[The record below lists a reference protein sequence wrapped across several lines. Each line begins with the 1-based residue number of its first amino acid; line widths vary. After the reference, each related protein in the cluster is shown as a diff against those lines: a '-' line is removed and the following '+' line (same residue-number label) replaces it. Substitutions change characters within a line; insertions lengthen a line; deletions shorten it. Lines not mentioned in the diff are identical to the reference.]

1 MILNSYDCNKETTRF
16 EAKNLQSLAVAL
28 AEASPNADAG
38 YHGDPEKLTEYA
50 KRLIKLIDDCGTK
63 QKAYYLACL
72 ARALLSKEID
82 TRKFFQLSRC
92 IINLMEEDL
101 LFLSKRIK
109 PGNISRDE
117 DYVDDYRALGLIYET
132 DEGFSYSMRAFEL
145 KKYVLC
151 YENHPEIPDSF
162 PPKYE
167 PSVMKEISTDKM
179 NAIMEGNKVKENQ
192 QCKRPC
198 NHHIFSTRLL
208 NRGLVLFILAA
219 VYTQI
224 IPNIQINNYAQ
235 LNRGKLLCSTAF
247 WGCKCIIDLYS

>member
-1 MILNSYDCNKETTRF
+1 MENNISKIVHSAIEPGKIILKDVIGVFMHDPNAAWSLTENLKRLPSTIRDEIFWDCLETFILNSYDFNKETNRF

-192 QCKRPC
+192 QCKT
-198 NHHIFSTRLL
+198 SM
-208 NRGLVLFILAA
+208 
-219 VYTQI
+219 
-224 IPNIQINNYAQ
+224 
-235 LNRGKLLCSTAF
+235 
-247 WGCKCIIDLYS
+247 

>member
-1 MILNSYDCNKETTRF
+1 MENNISKIVHTAIEPGKNILKDVIGVFMHDPNAAWSLTENLKRLPSTIRDEIFWDCLETFILNSYDFNKETNRF

-162 PPKYE
+162 PTKYE
-167 PSVMKEISTDKM
+167 PYVMKEISTDKM

-192 QCKRPC
+192 QCKT
-198 NHHIFSTRLL
+198 SM
-208 NRGLVLFILAA
+208 
-219 VYTQI
+219 
-224 IPNIQINNYAQ
+224 
-235 LNRGKLLCSTAF
+235 
-247 WGCKCIIDLYS
+247 

>member
-1 MILNSYDCNKETTRF
+1 MENNISKIVHSAIEPGKSILKDVIGVFMHDPNAAWSLTENLKRLPSTIRDEIFWDCLETFILNSYDFNKETNRF

-151 YENHPEIPDSF
+151 YENRPEIPDSF

-179 NAIMEGNKVKENQ
+179 NAIMEGKE
-192 QCKRPC
+192 
-198 NHHIFSTRLL
+198 T
-208 NRGLVLFILAA
+208 
-219 VYTQI
+219 
-224 IPNIQINNYAQ
+224 IP
-235 LNRGKLLCSTAF
+235 
-247 WGCKCIIDLYS
+247 

>member
-1 MILNSYDCNKETTRF
+1 MENNISKIVHSAIEPGKSILKDVIGVFMHDPNAAWSLAEDLKRLPSTIRDEIFLDCLETFILNSYDFNKETNRF
-16 EAKNLQSLAVAL
+16 EENNLQSLAVAL

-92 IINLMEEDL
+92 IINLIEEDL

-109 PGNISRDE
+109 PGNISRNE

-162 PPKYE
+162 PQKHE
-167 PSVMKEISTDKM
+167 PSVMKEISTDTI

-192 QCKRPC
+192 QCKT
-198 NHHIFSTRLL
+198 SM
-208 NRGLVLFILAA
+208 
-219 VYTQI
+219 
-224 IPNIQINNYAQ
+224 
-235 LNRGKLLCSTAF
+235 
-247 WGCKCIIDLYS
+247 